1 MAVVDK
7 LHKLYSSTFEPLV
20 CARSVG
26 LEVINELD
34 SVKAAIIMAAG
45 GSAQAQRQH
54 AGSAGWS
61 LAAQGMEALARGI
74 TSATAASDMIFHGLL
89 EKWKR
94 RNH

>member
-20 CARSVG
+20 CARSMG

-45 GSAQAQRQH
+45 GSARGQRQDG
-54 AGSAGWS
+54 GSGGWS
-61 LAAQGMEALARGI
+61 LAAQGMEVLARGI

-89 EKWKR
+89 ERWR
-94 RNH
+94 QRY